1 MKSILVLFFS
11 LLSVVPT
18 FAAMNHNG
26 MIIDATGM
34 IMNNNPNV
42 LPKGCKEISKEIN
55 MTIRGG
61 HKFVKDFPGKMFTYD
76 KREWEAPRCARIN
89 VTFINEDD
97 IRHQFM
103 IHGLP
108 GYMYPKG
115 MFTIEIYG
123 KGKKSASFIVP
134 NRDYTYYIHCEV
146 SQHTEKGMKA
156 QLKVGKGSG
165 DLDSILGFSVPLF
178 PDVYPIKNSL
188 LTWISLGISL
198 LLGFVLITYLTRLLT
213 KKLIHSSTDE

>member
-1 MKSILVLFFS
+1 MKKVS
-11 LLSVVPT
+11 LLLLIFTANTPI
-18 FAAMNHNG
+18 FAIMNHGGMMMDSKGMVMNHNP
-26 MIIDATGM
+26 DK
-34 IMNNNPNV
+34 
-42 LPKGCKEISKEIN
+42 LPKDCKEISEDRE

-61 HKFVKDFPGKMFTYD
+61 KKFAQGFAGKMFTYD
-76 KREWEAPRCARIN
+76 KRDWQVPPCARVN

-115 MFTIEIYG
+115 MFTIELYG
-123 KGKKSASFIVP
+123 KGQKSGSFIVP
-134 NRDYTYYIHCEV
+134 SRDYTYYIHCEV

-165 DLDSILGFSVPLF
+165 DLESILGLTAPLF
-178 PDVYPIKNSL
+178 PNLYPIKNTHYTWLTLIFSVVIGVVLVSL
-188 LTWISLGISL
+188 LGRFLERK
-198 LLGFVLITYLTRLLT
+198 Y
-213 KKLIHSSTDE
+213 

>member
-1 MKSILVLFFS
+1 MKAFILLFFIS
-11 LLSVVPT
+11 LPLC
-18 FAAMNHNG
+18 AAMNHGG
-26 MIIDATGM
+26 MIMDETGM
-34 IMNNNPNV
+34 IMNHNPDI
-42 LPKGCKEISKEIN
+42 LPKDCPKISKEVDL
-55 MTIRGG
+55 TIRAG
-61 HKFVKDFPGKMFTYD
+61 HKFTKGFEGKMFTYD
-76 KREWEAPRCARIN
+76 KRDWQAPGCARVN

-123 KGKKSASFIVP
+123 KGQKTASFIVP
-134 NRDYTYYIHCEV
+134 SRDYTYYIHCEV

-165 DLDSILGFSVPLF
+165 DLDSILGLTSALT
-178 PDVYPIKNSL
+178 PDIYPINNTQI
-188 LTWISLGISL
+188 TWISMLIS
-198 LLGFVLITYLTRLLT
+198 FVLGVGFILYLGRLLRI
-213 KKLIHSSTDE
+213 KLEQ

>member
-1 MKSILVLFFS
+1 MKYIIVLFFS
-11 LLSVVPT
+11 LLSIAPA
-18 FAAMNHNG
+18 FSAMNHNG
-26 MIIDATGM
+26 MIMDKTGM
-34 IMNNNPNV
+34 IMNNNPDI
-42 LPKGCKEISKEIN
+42 LPKGCQKISKDID

-76 KREWEAPRCARIN
+76 KREWEAPGCARIN

-123 KGKKSASFIVP
+123 KGKKTASFIVP

-165 DLDSILGFSVPLF
+165 DLDSILGFSAPLF
-178 PDVYPIKNSL
+178 PDIYPIKNNQF
-188 LTWISLGISL
+188 TWIALGISL
-198 LLGFVLITYLTRLLT
+198 LLGFALITYLTRLLT
-213 KKLIHSSTDE
+213 KKLIHPSTDK